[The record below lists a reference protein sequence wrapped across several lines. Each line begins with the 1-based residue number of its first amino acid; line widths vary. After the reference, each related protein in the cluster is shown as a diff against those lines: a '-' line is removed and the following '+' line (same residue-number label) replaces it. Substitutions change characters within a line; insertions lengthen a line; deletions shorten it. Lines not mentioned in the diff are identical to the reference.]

1 MASPEILSLISGP
14 LRFSFPFSLRY
25 LHHLHRLRRPLRST
39 LTLVPSCFTIYSR
52 LLFSYATPPSPLL
65 NTHLGHV
72 ETTALPIELG
82 AQKTICLSA
91 VSVLRVNFIHQL
103 TPQDAAGT
111 IYLLIH
117 ACIHGSTIQAIV
129 GKGSSDEL
137 PLCESHVCWVIG
149 YLSHKYQYDNRY
161 GERRSGSTFSHVTD
175 KVRLFVTFPL
185 QFLELTHL

>member
-1 MASPEILSLISGP
+1 MLHDLLSFTVL
-14 LRFSFPFSLRY
+14 LRN
-25 LHHLHRLRRPLRST
+25 
-39 LTLVPSCFTIYSR
+39 
-52 LLFSYATPPSPLL
+52 ATQAPLL

-149 YLSHKYQYDNRY
+149 YLSYKYQYDNRY